1 MLQRFVKVRC
11 YQLASNNWP
20 TTSEARCYGRDSL
33 LTKFL

>member
-11 YQLASNNWP
+11 YQLASNNLP
-20 TTSEARCYGRDSL
+20 TTSEARCYSRDSL